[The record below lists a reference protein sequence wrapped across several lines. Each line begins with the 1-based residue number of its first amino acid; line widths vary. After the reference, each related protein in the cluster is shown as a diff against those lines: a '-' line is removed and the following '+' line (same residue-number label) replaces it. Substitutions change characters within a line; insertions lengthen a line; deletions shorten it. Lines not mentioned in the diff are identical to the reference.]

1 MHTGLQSP
9 PPKAGGPPL
18 LNNALYGTAVQEFQ
32 TPQNFKAKSILYNN
46 EGNGTGEYFHRNN
59 LTQLQQNVNG
69 TTSVGRKITLDD
81 ISQNSKQRARLQK
94 SFLDDSKVNKA
105 VARDLMNTKPKFT
118 VQDIQ
123 GPQSTKSRYGGDPF
137 ATKGSTNAAYNT
149 SNGEQ
154 QKPLFDYKKTL
165 VDSKNNG
172 QTIEERLN
180 RPDAED
186 ETRSV
191 RSEFDYTTKK
201 KFVDMISKERKQ

>member
-18 LNNALYGTAVQEFQ
+18 LNNALYGAVVQEFQ
-32 TPQNFKAKSILYNN
+32 TPQNFKTKSILYNN
-46 EGNGTGEYFHRNN
+46 EGNGTGDYFHRNN
-59 LTQLQQNVNG
+59 LNQLQLNVNG

-81 ISQNSKQRARLQK
+81 ISQHSKQRQRLQK

-137 ATKGSTNAAYNT
+137 ATRGN
-149 SNGEQ
+149 SNGAHNTNNGDQ

-165 VDSKNNG
+165 DSKNYG
-172 QTIEERLN
+172 QTIDERLN
-180 RPDAED
+180 RPDVED

>member
-1 MHTGLQSP
+1 
-9 PPKAGGPPL
+9 
-18 LNNALYGTAVQEFQ
+18 
-32 TPQNFKAKSILYNN
+32 
-46 EGNGTGEYFHRNN
+46 
-59 LTQLQQNVNG
+59 
-69 TTSVGRKITLDD
+69 
-81 ISQNSKQRARLQK
+81 
-94 SFLDDSKVNKA
+94 
-105 VARDLMNTKPKFT
+105 MNTKPKFT

-137 ATKGSTNAAYNT
+137 VTKGSTNAAYNT

-201 KFVDMISKERKQ
+201 KFVDVISKERKQ